1 MESPEID
8 LRSLPLRDL
17 LSAPLTAAMEAQ
29 QQASLGL
36 VSLIQDVGFESRDQ
50 QHYARVV
57 EFRYTREGVDAEGK
71 PARLDT
77 RLRVPLLAM
86 ISLPNLE
93 ITNLSFN
100 VLARAQSISV
110 TEFSPRLN
118 IPRDLQ
124 ERYPFLRGHTTLRV
138 APTSRVTVKGTTQ
151 TTRPYDIEIT
161 VSASSEELTDG
172 VQRIMTSLTGMIV
185 EEAKVK
191 EGR

>member
-50 QHYARVV
+50 QHYACVV